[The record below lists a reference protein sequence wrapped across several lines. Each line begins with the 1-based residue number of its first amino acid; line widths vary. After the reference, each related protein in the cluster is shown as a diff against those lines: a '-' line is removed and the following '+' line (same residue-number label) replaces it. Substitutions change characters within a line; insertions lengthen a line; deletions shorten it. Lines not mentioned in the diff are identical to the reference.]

1 MQWDPFEF
9 DGKSYDLSHL
19 HPCVHSYVQPA
30 KGTNLPRCYKA
41 EILFSL
47 HCFTRGGEGETVDA
61 GMQYSDHR
69 ENRVLDFRRYNL
81 SLQLPAIVK
90 SLMTRKCFHTERGN
104 VFTVSIVDEGG
115 DKVDYEIYFTVSKSS
130 KAGIINLFIQ
140 SAYPRDAAY
149 SSSRPRKH
157 PKPIGFP
164 VIVYNVL
171 NRIPIKAPK

>member
-1 MQWDPFEF
+1 
-9 DGKSYDLSHL
+9 
-19 HPCVHSYVQPA
+19 
-30 KGTNLPRCYKA
+30 
-41 EILFSL
+41 
-47 HCFTRGGEGETVDA
+47 
-61 GMQYSDHR
+61 MQYSDHR

-104 VFTVSIVDEGG
+104 FFTVSIVDEGG